1 MQVNNAGGK
10 GKFTGTVF
18 VEPEDEGHHGH
29 SLLPKPRN
37 LPVGC
42 SSTSHLVS
50 HNFVVGRS
58 VVRLDI
64 TGMMCT
70 KSCTPTVQKALEEV
84 DGVESA
90 NVSLENKCAWVKVEC
105 LLPSS
110 SDRDPELIVRP
121 PGGWQGTAS
130 PDVLIAAVN
139 AAGGKGK
146 FEATLHVED
155 E

>member
-1 MQVNNAGGK
+1 MKVTTAIPYSRNPETSRSAG
-10 GKFTGTVF
+10 
-18 VEPEDEGHHGH
+18 
-29 SLLPKPRN
+29 RQ
-37 LPVGC
+37 
-42 SSTSHLVS
+42 HLTLCLTTLC
-50 HNFVVGRS
+50 VGRS

-110 SDRDPELIVRP
+110 SGRDPELIVRP